1 MAFFGLRMPTEEIG
15 GKATVWIGRMQAV
28 LLLLL
33 FLWMTKHKPPR
44 PKERRGWMLVLTVGV
59 LDAIALVIIPVMLL
73 E

>member
-1 MAFFGLRMPTEEIG
+1 
-15 GKATVWIGRMQAV
+15 MQAV